1 MLSLDH
7 HLAHGPKPTR
17 NKTKRL
23 ANALFS
29 QRQGSNHTVWLIPKL
44 FFLVLYLIEI
54 LCKPITDDKAVSGSS
69 SGSSAR
75 QPLGQ
80 NNNNLA
86 STTTVTRSR
95 FTKSK
100 NFARNLLNE
109 IEAAPNNAAR
119 KRNREMPDSHRYQ
132 PAFKQSRHHES
143 IVYVTKWIDYYEQIG
158 LGYKLSDATVN
169 ILLRNGDTGEP
180 LFQLIRSYYFGDCQ
194 YES

>member
-1 MLSLDH
+1 MLILDH
-7 HLAHGPKPTR
+7 HLAHGPKAIR

-23 ANALFS
+23 ANAPFS
-29 QRQGSNHTVWLIPKL
+29 QRQGFNQTVQSYNSYDGSN
-44 FFLVLYLIEI
+44 LYLVETPS
-54 LCKPITDDKAVSGSS
+54 KPIIDDKVVSGSS

-109 IEAAPNNAAR
+109 IEAAPNSAVR

-169 ILLRNGDTGEP
+169 LLLQNGDTGKP
-180 LFQLIRSYYFGDCQ
+180 
-194 YES
+194 